1 VCFYL
6 QDALTRYSGTYPDFV
21 EQVRFNWVSG
31 EAKVRSLQP
40 GQEGQALV
48 GFGKHK
54 FETLQCLYKSKN
66 RTKSGTIDCILSEL

>member
-21 EQVRFNWVSG
+21 EQVRFNRVSG
-31 EAKVRSLQP
+31 EARIRSLQP

-48 GFGKHK
+48 CFGKHK
-54 FETLQCLYKSKN
+54 FETLQGLYESKDKDKI
-66 RTKSGTIDCILSEL
+66 RYD